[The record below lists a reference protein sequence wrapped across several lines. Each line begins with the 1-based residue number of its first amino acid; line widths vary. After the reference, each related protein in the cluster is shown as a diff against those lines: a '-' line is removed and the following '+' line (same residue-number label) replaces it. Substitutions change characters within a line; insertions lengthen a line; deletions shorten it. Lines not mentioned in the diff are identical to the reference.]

1 MTALTDSE
9 KGKETTPA
17 TAPAAADTLPHY
29 TEAERKITLT
39 GLMVVFLL
47 AALSQNVVGTAM
59 PRIIEDLKGFN
70 LYTWVTTA
78 YLLAGT
84 VMVPIYGKLSDLYG
98 RKPVLIFGI
107 VVFLLGSALCGLAGE
122 PFLGNFLGGGM
133 NQLIAFRAVAGFGG
147 AALFTTAFTILA
159 DMFEP
164 AERAKFGGL
173 FGAIFGLSAVLGP
186 IIGGFL
192 TDSLSWR
199 WTFYVNL
206 PLGLLALFLI
216 VAKMP
221 RLGQRSGGKIDFL
234 GALFILGATIP
245 LLLALT
251 WGGITYPWDSTTILS
266 LLGGAFVSL
275 LAFLFAESRASD
287 PIIPLSLFRI
297 PMFRTGNLASFVI
310 NMAFFGVV
318 MFLPLYMQMVLGVS
332 PTKSGMS
339 MLPLMAGL
347 MGSSILAG
355 NVVAKTGAYKP
366 WMIGGGIVLVFGM
379 WLLTGLQAESTLTD
393 LYWRMFIVGLGL
405 GPAQSLF
412 TLAIQNAVP
421 VRELGVA
428 TSSSQFFRQIGST
441 IGAAVFGTLL
451 MNNLHTE
458 LPKHL
463 PEVPGAQMDTK
474 NIDLGALRAA
484 GSGKGGPGV
493 KIKQAFNDQYVQ
505 IEKAMNGDQAA
516 AKAIQANPQLPNELK
531 TLATGGLKAQVH
543 QKLST
548 QAAGIKAA
556 LSQGEAGRQV
566 LLNNAETPQA
576 LKDQLKSIPPQAFAT
591 PQGSAAVAAK
601 VSQAVMAQEDKV
613 YGQAKDKA
621 LATIK
626 TRLDKQGT
634 ELADKVDTG
643 LKEGFTAAMTRMF
656 GSAIWFAVAGLII
669 TLLVPVLPLVSRRSA
684 AAQQPEAEAP
694 TTSA

>member
-1 MTALTDSE
+1 MTALT
-9 KGKETTPA
+9 ETETRP
-17 TAPAAADTLPHY
+17 TAPDLLPHY
-29 TEAERKITLT
+29 TEAERRTTLT

-59 PRIIEDLKGFN
+59 PRIIEDLHGFN
-70 LYTWVTTA
+70 LYAWVTTA
-78 YLLAGT
+78 YLLAST

-122 PFLGNFLGGGM
+122 PWMGNVLGGGM

-159 DMFEP
+159 DMFDP

-173 FGAIFGLSAVLGP
+173 FGAIFGLSAVVGP
-186 IIGGFL
+186 VIGGFL
-192 TDSLSWR
+192 TDTLSWR

-206 PLGLLALFLI
+206 PLGLFALFLI
-216 VAKMP
+216 AAKMP
-221 RLGQRSGGKIDFL
+221 RVGQRTGGKIDFW
-234 GALFILGATIP
+234 GAALILGATVP

-251 WGGITYPWDSTTILS
+251 WGGVTYPWTSPTILG
-266 LLGGAFVSL
+266 LLGGALVSL
-275 LAFLFAESRASD
+275 LAFLYAETRASD

-297 PMFRTGNLASFVI
+297 PMFSTGNLASFVVG
-310 NMAFFGVV
+310 MAFFGVV

-332 PTKSGMS
+332 PTASGMS

-355 NVVAKTGAYKP
+355 NLVAKSGNYKP
-366 WMIGGGIVLVFGM
+366 WMIGGGILLVLGM
-379 WLLTGLQAESTLTD
+379 WTLTGLHADSTLPD
-393 LYWRMFIVGLGL
+393 LYWRMFLVGLGL
-405 GPAQSLF
+405 GPSQSLF

-458 LPKHL
+458 LPRHL
-463 PEVPGAQMDTK
+463 PQMPGAQMDAS

-484 GSGKGGPGV
+484 GSGQGGPGE
-493 KIKQAFNDQYVQ
+493 KIKQAFSEQYTL
-505 IEKAMNGDQAA
+505 IERALDGDAA
-516 AKAIQANPQLPNELK
+516 AVRQVQANTQLPEELR
-531 TLATGGLKAQVH
+531 TLATGGLQAQVH
-543 QKLST
+543 EKLST
-548 QAAGIKAA
+548 QAAAIQSA
-556 LSQGEAGRQV
+556 LAQGEPGREA
-566 LLNNAETPQA
+566 LLNRADTPEA
-576 LKDQLKSIPPQAFAT
+576 FKTQLRELP
-591 PQGSAAVAAK
+591 
-601 VSQAVMAQEDKV
+601 AQ
-613 YGQAKDKA
+613 A
-621 LATIK
+621 LATPAAAQATAQQVSAGVLASEPQVYAQAKAQTLSTLK
-626 TRLDKQGT
+626 TQLDKEGSR
-634 ELADKVDTG
+634 LANEVNTG

-656 GSAIWFAVAGLII
+656 GSAIWFAALGLLI
-669 TLLVPVLPLVSRRSA
+669 TLFVPVLPLVSRRSPA
-684 AAQQPEAEAP
+684 AGDTTNPDAP
-694 TTSA
+694 AVPN